1 MYWTNFLAIIS
12 LASISLQLEFQRE
25 NTDNGLEFNLLDSI
39 NIKDKNLTLYFQF
52 DVSII
57 REIINKRQ
65 GLAKKCP
72 SNPKLIE
79 PLELE
84 FQLNTKWADN
94 ETSFEL
100 KNDTTNLIHEKFY
113 YIELLKGFFENI
125 DKLRDTCDVLKSI
138 ISYFSQVN
146 LNLNH
151 ASKLNT
157 TLIKDMIDQKIIIT
171 QVKRFLK
178 DRQRKVDFALSSNH
192 PEIFFNRTTMKFHYK
207 NYKVTLGFE
216 IPVYRLTNLYTVHKK
231 PFLIREDPY
240 ILKTQPKFAIFNGEY
255 PMFYSDRNFDKYCFH
270 INDTYFCK
278 IKPKIDDICIYDL
291 FHGIFSENCLRKL
304 PEQNTITKIYNS
316 FHCIV
321 FESLTLQTICNGT
334 MSLWKLKNH
343 TKIINTKHDC
353 HLNNSFF
360 EYDPKFQH
368 KVYEIFTS
376 NSPDYL
382 EYELYRYSIPAQI
395 EIYLA
400 ITIFTIVTMTL
411 LVIVSIGF
419 LKWNETYEVESEI
432 VYSDI
437 VEKNEYEYIDTLV

>member
-151 ASKLNT
+151 ASKL
-157 TLIKDMIDQKIIIT
+157 K
-171 QVKRFLK
+171 
-178 DRQRKVDFALSSNH
+178 A
-192 PEIFFNRTTMKFHYK
+192 
-207 NYKVTLGFE
+207 
-216 IPVYRLTNLYTVHKK
+216 
-231 PFLIREDPY
+231 
-240 ILKTQPKFAIFNGEY
+240 
-255 PMFYSDRNFDKYCFH
+255 
-270 INDTYFCK
+270 
-278 IKPKIDDICIYDL
+278 
-291 FHGIFSENCLRKL
+291 
-304 PEQNTITKIYNS
+304 NS
-316 FHCIV
+316 
-321 FESLTLQTICNGT
+321 QYG
-334 MSLWKLKNH
+334 K
-343 TKIINTKHDC
+343 
-353 HLNNSFF
+353 
-360 EYDPKFQH
+360 
-368 KVYEIFTS
+368 
-376 NSPDYL
+376 
-382 EYELYRYSIPAQI
+382 
-395 EIYLA
+395 
-400 ITIFTIVTMTL
+400 
-411 LVIVSIGF
+411 
-419 LKWNETYEVESEI
+419 
-432 VYSDI
+432 
-437 VEKNEYEYIDTLV
+437 